1 VKLASGDASRDQRY
15 LIDGDHIPFHAGE
28 TSGNVAHLA
37 LALMAELGACMQ
49 MITSDI
55 AQATDLDVAS
65 KRWLQ
70 RLMALVALI
79 EQVNE
84 THNTPITGQGRSHR
98 EKRSALPKSSVSQSS
113 TFTTREREIMGLTR
127 KGYPPRRIAKH
138 LQLSVTTVYTHL
150 RNIRRKRRLLD
161 IP

>member
-1 VKLASGDASRDQRY
+1 MKLASDNAPRGQRY
-15 LIDGDHIPFHAGE
+15 LIDGAHTPLHAGE
-28 TSGNVAHLA
+28 TVGNISHLA

-55 AQATDLDVAS
+55 AHAADLDVAS

-84 THNTPITGQGRSHR
+84 THNTLIIGQDRSHS
-98 EKRSALPKSSVSQSS
+98 EKRSALPKPSVSQSS
-113 TFTTREREIMGLTR
+113 IFTTREREIMGLTR